1 MDFVYDYKEDE
12 GYDADAVAE
21 MDTDELKTYLKHRYD
36 MVKLNRQWAQKAIEE
51 EAKALAEEESK
62 KAKKITRVAIPIAIP
77 ISTDETPE
85 QSAQLNA
92 DYLQRVREAIATN
105 KQVASMKAFKKEISK
120 GNDII
125 PLEKISK
132 KQFMALSDED
142 KKARLMYQDA
152 NDATIFRNL
161 NKTMKKAKNED
172 TLKFMTLREKLEK
185 MTVLHLKD
193 LCNIHN
199 KYNHITLTGLRKHE
213 YIDALLKFY
222 INDVD
227 APYDMNAKRN
237 TIRLYTDKEIQGYE
251 HERIEDFKRPRKPK
265 TPIINTIDN
274 LLSNVPAIPPKK
286 GKPIKKLIGPSVMPV
301 AYHKKQVELK
311 KKQEE
316 REFDEYLK
324 TKIPK
329 QTRIKGLGDLDY
341 EPPEELRRFDKIIPF
356 KTVIKDDGGGFK
368 KLRNL

>member
-125 PLEKISK
+125 PL
-132 KQFMALSDED
+132 
-142 KKARLMYQDA
+142 
-152 NDATIFRNL
+152 
-161 NKTMKKAKNED
+161 
-172 TLKFMTLREKLEK
+172 
-185 MTVLHLKD
+185 
-193 LCNIHN
+193 
-199 KYNHITLTGLRKHE
+199 
-213 YIDALLKFY
+213 
-222 INDVD
+222 
-227 APYDMNAKRN
+227 
-237 TIRLYTDKEIQGYE
+237 
-251 HERIEDFKRPRKPK
+251 
-265 TPIINTIDN
+265 
-274 LLSNVPAIPPKK
+274 
-286 GKPIKKLIGPSVMPV
+286 
-301 AYHKKQVELK
+301 
-311 KKQEE
+311 
-316 REFDEYLK
+316 
-324 TKIPK
+324 
-329 QTRIKGLGDLDY
+329 
-341 EPPEELRRFDKIIPF
+341 
-356 KTVIKDDGGGFK
+356 
-368 KLRNL
+368 